1 MTMTPN
7 DNPFLNRPNA
17 AVNPVPQPVP
27 QLVQSPANSPAPA
40 QSEPVSP
47 QSAAN
52 SPARIT
58 APHSVQSRANN
69 SFRDTLETVIL
80 ALILAFTFRTFCVEA
95 FVIPTGSMAPTLMG
109 AHFRAICPKC
119 GYRFNVNADVSV
131 QWLPVARNFNGSLEY
146 NLARVPNG
154 ELQDPYAL
162 PLAPYIMCPNCHY
175 MIPVDS
181 LPDKPIV
188 HRKVHWSGN
197 VPVSGT
203 VAFPFASNGDHVL
216 VQKYLYWFEH
226 PKRWDIVVFRE
237 PMKGKQNFIKR
248 LVGLPGETVRIVDG
262 DVFINGKIAHK
273 PPAVQRA
280 TLQMVY
286 DNDYYPRDAGK
297 PRRHSAT
304 WNSPWVPAGTP
315 AMTALWNTHGP
326 TVRFKSG
333 KTITTGALNFVRSGS
348 YLMDVIGYD
357 TKAEYF
363 EGGGSLNGTSLD
375 GNLFLHTVWKPEA
388 SNSAISIALGRESNL
403 YKIRLNQSGRFQL
416 FHWMPK
422 SNSFS
427 IIAPRKM
434 DRLLTAS
441 PVAPGSPCRISMS
454 NEDHQIRFWINGQLV
469 LQYTSAWT
477 ARQAIAQV
485 QTARQFGQEE
495 PRISLHVQGTC
506 SLRHLILMRDIYY
519 TQMTIEG
526 TSSPGTGTMTNP
538 ITLKKNQYFV
548 LGDNSNYS
556 DDSRAWNTVEPLWRK
571 LHLPLGVV
579 PQRFLIGRAFMVY
592 WPAGFRPLRFINWAF
607 IPNVGKM
614 RFIR

>member
-17 AVNPVPQPVP
+17 ANPVPKPVPQPVP
-27 QLVQSPANSPAPA
+27 PAANNPSQVPTAVPASPEAIPI
-40 QSEPVSP
+40 
-47 QSAAN
+47 SAAN
-52 SPARIT
+52 MT
-58 APHSVQSRANN
+58 APRSGQPRANN
-69 SFRDTLETVIL
+69 SLRDTLETVIL

-109 AHFRAICPKC
+109 AHFRAICPQC

-131 QWLPVARNFNGSLEY
+131 QWLPVSKNINGSLHY
-146 NLARVPNG
+146 NLASVDNG
-154 ELQDPYAL
+154 ELGDPYAL
-162 PLAPYIMCPNCHY
+162 PLAPYIMCANCHY

-181 LPDKPIV
+181 LPDKPIY
-188 HRKVHWSGN
+188 HRQVTPTDHIPISG
-197 VPVSGT
+197 V

-237 PMKGKQNFIKR
+237 PMHGKQNFIKR

-262 DVFINGKIAHK
+262 DVFINGKVAIK
-273 PPAVQRA
+273 PPAVERA

-315 AMTALWNTHGP
+315 AMTAHWNTKSP
-326 TVRFKSG
+326 TVEFKSG
-333 KTITTGALNFVRSGS
+333 KTITTGALNFVRRGN
-348 YLMDVIGYD
+348 YLMDTIGYD
-357 TKAEYF
+357 TKANYF
-363 EGGGSLNGTSLD
+363 HGGRSLDGSSLD
-375 GNLFLHTVWKPEA
+375 GNLFLHTVWKPKG

-403 YKIRLNQSGRFQL
+403 FKIRLMQNGPVQL
-416 FHWMPK
+416 FHWHPR
-422 SNSFS
+422 SNTFS
-427 IIAPRKM
+427 TIAPPKI
-434 DRLLTAS
+434 DRLAPVS
-441 PVAPGSPCRISMS
+441 PIAAGSPCRISMS
-454 NEDHQIRFWINGQLV
+454 NEDHQIRFWINGRLV
-469 LQYTSAWT
+469 LQYTSPWT
-477 ARQAIAQV
+477 AQQAIAQV
-485 QTARQFGQEE
+485 RTANQFGQED
-495 PRISLHVQGTC
+495 PRISVHVQGTC

-519 TQMTIEG
+519 TQMKIDDTL
-526 TSSPGTGTMTNP
+526 PGTGTMNNP
-538 ITLKKNQYFV
+538 ITLKKGQYFV
-548 LGDNSNYS
+548 LGDNSNDS
-556 DDSRAWNTVEPLWRK
+556 DDSRAWDTVEPLWRK

-592 WPAGFRPLRFINWAF
+592 WPAGFRPLRSINWAF